1 MRWVIRSFRHK
12 GLQRLFESGAKAGV
26 RSEQADRLR
35 LILGRLRASV
45 SPRDMDLPG
54 LRLHELKGERKGT
67 WSVTVSGN
75 WRVTF
80 RFEGKDAVDVNY
92 EDYH

>member
-1 MRWVIRSFRHK
+1 VIRSFRHK
-12 GLQRLFESGAKAGV
+12 GLQRLFEQGVKAGV
-26 RSEQADRLR
+26 RSEQAGRLR
-35 LILGRLRASV
+35 IILGRLHASTT
-45 SPRDMDLPG
+45 PKDMGLPG
-54 LRLHELKGERKGT
+54 LRLHELKGDRRGT

-80 RFEGKDAVDVNY
+80 RFEGKDALDVDY